1 MNCYGKGRSQ
11 EYVVQFWDA
20 GNLIAFEIMGGVADD
35 DKKSKVTTVVFED
48 EDCVHFETGQSPFA
62 GLTRFTPSSPGG
74 GRLQCARRG

>member
-20 GNLIAFEIMGGVADD
+20 GNLIAFEIIGGVVDD

-48 EDCVHFETGQSPFA
+48 EDCVHLETGKSID
-62 GLTRFTPSSPGG
+62 TVSFTLV
-74 GRLQCARRG
+74 RTALRD